1 MKTSLPWLAL
11 FGVLALVSCASKND
25 ANEKDFSQALN
36 AYLAQ
41 KGELCLGIPS
51 AWPVDLNEAERRS
64 RIGRAAEMAALEKA
78 GLVRSHET
86 ETEYT
91 PPFSTRPVKVKVLRY
106 ELTEEG
112 KKFYRAK
119 ETFPLIGKNGT
130 QGDLCYGQ
138 QKLDKIVKWEGPTTV
153 GDSKEATVFY
163 TYRVA
168 NLAAWASNPEI
179 QKVFPGILSTTN
191 GAGQIQMN
199 QALTLTSQGWQAKG
213 LDSHL

>member
-1 MKTSLPWLAL
+1 MRQRLPWVAL
-11 FGVLALVSCASKND
+11 FGVLVLVSCASKND
-25 ANEKDFSQALN
+25 ANEKNFAQALN

-64 RIGRAAEMAALEKA
+64 GIGRAAEMAALEKA

-91 PPFSTRPVKVKVLRY
+91 PPLSSHPVKVKVLRY
-106 ELTEEG
+106 ELTEDG

-119 ETFPLIGKNGT
+119 GTIALVGTNGT

-138 QKLDKIVKWEGPTTV
+138 QQLDKIVKWEGPTTA
-153 GDSKEATVFY
+153 GDSKEAMVFY
-163 TYRVA
+163 TYKIA
-168 NLAAWASNPEI
+168 NLAKWAKNPGI
-179 QKVFPGILSTTN
+179 QRVFPGIVSTID
-191 GAGQIQMN
+191 GAGKTTMN

-213 LDSHL
+213 LDSPL